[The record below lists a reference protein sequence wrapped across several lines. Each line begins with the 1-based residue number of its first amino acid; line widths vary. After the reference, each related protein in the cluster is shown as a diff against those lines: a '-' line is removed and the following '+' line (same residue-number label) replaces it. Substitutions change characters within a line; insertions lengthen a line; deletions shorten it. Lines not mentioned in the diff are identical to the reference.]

1 MANRT
6 RNRRASWGSL
16 QYDAKTRT
24 ARIRYWAEGPDG
36 YRRRSKTIRDVTRKE
51 AETARAALMLEH
63 GEDAPCPTISQ
74 VWERW
79 VLPEMQQKVDGGDMS
94 SRSMTL
100 YTGSYRRE
108 IETRWGATPCD
119 QVRPLAVQQWISGMT
134 YSQATYAVMLL
145 RRVLD
150 YAVRYE
156 FVQSNVMR
164 EKYLMPSKSTVKKRD
179 DGTWTLDQLG
189 VLWRDVAYG
198 QSWEAAFL
206 LSAFGGCRVGESLA
220 AKSDDVRTMYVDGMT
235 VAVIDIRRQVSTEGL
250 TDRLKTSWSYRPVVM
265 VGRAATRML
274 EIADSCDVWLAGD
287 GVGNP
292 CRRHQI
298 RFGWDAAIKSAPKD
312 MRHPYKN
319 LRNSWQTWMR
329 WTLGIPPYYIEVLM
343 GHVGLGTTGQHYDKP
358 SPEQMSKVVAK
369 AWREFIESGGKDPLA

>member
-1 MANRT
+1 
-6 RNRRASWGSL
+6 
-16 QYDAKTRT
+16 
-24 ARIRYWAEGPDG
+24 
-36 YRRRSKTIRDVTRKE
+36 
-51 AETARAALMLEH
+51 
-63 GEDAPCPTISQ
+63 
-74 VWERW
+74 
-79 VLPEMQQKVDGGDMS
+79 
-94 SRSMTL
+94 
-100 YTGSYRRE
+100 
-108 IETRWGATPCD
+108 
-119 QVRPLAVQQWISGMT
+119 MT

-198 QSWEAAFL
+198 QTWEAAFL

-220 AKSDDVRTMYVDGMT
+220 AKSDDVRAMDVDGMT

-298 RFGWDAAIKSAPKD
+298 RFGWDAAIKSVPKD

-319 LRNSWQTWMR
+319 LRNSWQTNMR
-329 WTLGIPPYYIEVLM
+329 WVLKLPPWIVEPML
-343 GHVGLGTTGQHYDKP
+343 GHVGEGTTGHHYDKP
-358 SPEQMSKVVAK
+358 K
-369 AWREFIESGGKDPLA
+369 AEMFAEMLASAYVEHPYDAGWTWLDVDA